1 MENQTIF
8 AYFYKNVTGKCFS
21 ESPFDVKINDKIL
34 VLLSQR
40 YFSQCIINLDENEF
54 NRLITI
60 PNLTFSEEGIIG
72 KGCLR
77 PVFNKYIIWNNGTF
91 AVIRNKEEFKK
102 FFAPIETPE
111 EALSFAIAITGS
123 YPKYDINISKNDF
136 VILAPVIKGTYVK
149 EVSNG
154 FKVHLFD
161 YQLCGCGYHPHY
173 TVDYLVTKTGDI
185 KEISRQVIYKL
196 RYLMCV
202 D

>member
-40 YFSQCIINLDENEF
+40 YFSKCIINLDENEF

-102 FFAPIETPE
+102 FFAPIET
-111 EALSFAIAITGS
+111 TGS

-136 VILAPVIKGTYVK
+136 VILFQTDLK
-149 EVSNG
+149 
-154 FKVHLFD
+154 
-161 YQLCGCGYHPHY
+161 Y
-173 TVDYLVTKTGDI
+173 TFLTINFADAATILIIRLIILLQKQ
-185 KEISRQVIYKL
+185 EILKKFPGR
-196 RYLMCV
+196 
-202 D
+202 